1 MENQATAVDIDS
13 NIQHTAQAAT
23 LQMTELEI
31 LSKAKQYMGDVAW
44 PTIITAL
51 LAVTAYLAVLAGVVF
66 GHLPAIPSFL
76 VLSYLVYVVYTP
88 LHEAVHNNITGRNL
102 KLRWL
107 NNSIGYIVASI
118 LGVSFTMHRSA
129 HITHHRETNVEGKD
143 PDLGYKDGSLFS
155 LITGGTLSLMQEYQ
169 DYFGR
174 VFPKA
179 STSEKITVFVELF
192 VFVGWRVVLAV
203 AGYPVE
209 VLLYTL
215 ASNVLGVTFLGLV
228 FAWIVHQP
236 YGETERY
243 KNTNTILLPAWI
255 HRPATTLWLWQN
267 YHSIHHLFPKVPF
280 YQYEKLFKE
289 IEPGMVERGAP
300 IIRV

>member
-1 MENQATAVDIDS
+1 MNTLATAVDRPS
-13 NIQHTAQAAT
+13 NTTPNQAA
-23 LQMTELEI
+23 LNMTEVEI
-31 LSKAKQYMGDVAW
+31 LSKAKQYMGGVAW
-44 PTIITAL
+44 PTIITTL
-51 LAVTAYLAVLAGVVF
+51 LAVTTYLAVLAGVILDY
-66 GHLPAIPSFL
+66 LPGIPSFL

-107 NNSIGYIVASI
+107 NNVIGYIVASI

-129 HITHHRETNVEGKD
+129 HMTHHRETNVEGKD
-143 PDLGYKDGSLFS
+143 PDLAYKNSSLYS
-155 LITGGTLSLMQEYQ
+155 LTVGGVLTLLQEYQ

-179 STSEKITVFVELF
+179 SLTEKITVIVELF
-192 VFVGWRVVLAV
+192 VFVGWRVAV
-203 AGYPVE
+203 AMAGYPVE
-209 VLLYTL
+209 VLVYTL
-215 ASNVLGVTFLGLV
+215 ASNIVGVTLLGLI

-236 YGETERY
+236 YGETARY
-243 KNTNTILLPAWI
+243 KNTNTILLPKWV

-280 YQYEKLFKE
+280 YQYEKLFNE